1 MIKALIIDDEQ
12 KARNILDHYVKNFI
26 PEITEI
32 KQADSV
38 DAALALLKD
47 YDPGIVF
54 LDVEMPHK
62 NGFDFLIAVKEPSFD
77 VIFTTAYNQYAIQAI
92 RFSALDYL
100 LKPVDPDEL
109 KAAVSRHAEKKESA
123 QEKKQLFDNLVQNI
137 YKKDIRDFRIAVPS
151 NEGVYFFTIDEILR
165 LEADRSYTHI
175 HLVGKRPFIASK
187 TLKHFEE
194 MLDEFQFIRT
204 HKSHLVNPR
213 HITRVSNDNEFVLL
227 TDGSK
232 VEVSR
237 RKKDDV
243 LQQLKLR

>member
-1 MIKALIIDDEQ
+1 LRLADGVDNAID
-12 KARNILDHYVKNFI
+12 
-26 PEITEI
+26 
-32 KQADSV
+32 
-38 DAALALLKD
+38 LLKVYQPD
-47 YDPGIVF
+47 IVF

-62 NGFDFLIAVKEPSFD
+62 NGFQFLMEQKDPSFD

-109 KAAVSRHAEKKESA
+109 KNAIQRHLEKRENGLEKKALYDNLVSNIEKKE
-123 QEKKQLFDNLVQNI
+123 V
-137 YKKDIRDFRIAVPS
+137 KDFKIAVPS
-151 NEGVYFFTIDEILR
+151 AEGVYFFTIDEILR

-175 HLVGKRPFIASK
+175 HLVKKRPFIASK

-194 MLDEFQFIRT
+194 MLEEFHFIRT
-204 HKSHLVNPR
+204 HKSHLVNPK
-213 HITRVSNDNEFVLL
+213 HITHLTNDNEYLLL
-227 TDGSK
+227 TDGSR

-237 RKKDDV
+237 RKKDEV